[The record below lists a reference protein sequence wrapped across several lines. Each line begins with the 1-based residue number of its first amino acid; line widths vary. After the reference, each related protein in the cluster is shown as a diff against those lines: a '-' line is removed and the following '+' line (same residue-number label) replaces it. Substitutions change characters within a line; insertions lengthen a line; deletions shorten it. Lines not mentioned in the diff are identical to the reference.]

1 MAEEAT
7 KSMAEVATTTP
18 TQVISSARNIFVSAD
33 RWLTHLPVMAKC
45 NIFNGSNI
53 ILWEK
58 TVQAALKPRKLVH
71 HLSEEGPSEHH
82 PDFQKWLVEEEF
94 VFAWLLDSIAPEHMS
109 RYASYDTSKQLWDA
123 IKRGHS
129 KRGNKAK
136 IIDLIIKS
144 CNLKQGERSVLAY
157 SNELRD
163 IHNELDHCHPQSTD
177 PLARAR
183 EATNRLYQF
192 LQGLRPEFEIVRSQL
207 FNRDEEPTFDEA
219 ITKVMQEESRLQA
232 LKVQLKGLPM

>member
-7 KSMAEVATTTP
+7 KSMAKVATTTTTP
-18 TQVISSARNIFVSAD
+18 TQVIPSARNIFVSAD

-109 RYASYDTSKQLWDA
+109 RYASYDNGLK
-123 IKRGHS
+123 KEE
-129 KRGNKAK
+129 NEK
-136 IIDLIIKS
+136 ITRRK
-144 CNLKQGERSVLAY
+144 
-157 SNELRD
+157 LR
-163 IHNELDHCHPQSTD
+163 
-177 PLARAR
+177 
-183 EATNRLYQF
+183 
-192 LQGLRPEFEIVRSQL
+192 
-207 FNRDEEPTFDEA
+207 
-219 ITKVMQEESRLQA
+219 
-232 LKVQLKGLPM
+232 